1 MELNIA
7 CNVLMLSSVSE
18 LMIRSLL
25 FCLQVLAGF
34 KISGLFT
41 VFMIQCEVVLFVKRI
56 CSEWDNAP
64 PNMRKALGYK
74 ESMTLHTACGMFL
87 YFLEALQKKCPAS
100 EFPAIKE
107 KLHESFMMGLM
118 DGELFS
124 SAETS
129 VPPGDVCSVSHFR
142 PGRD

>member
-1 MELNIA
+1 MFYVQSKNFLFA
-7 CNVLMLSSVSE
+7 SKFWRVSKFLE
-18 LMIRSLL
+18 
-25 FCLQVLAGF
+25 
-34 KISGLFT
+34 LFT
-41 VFMIQCEVVLFVKRI
+41 VFMIQCEVVLFVRRI
-56 CSEWDNAP
+56 CREWDNAP

-74 ESMTLHTACGMFL
+74 ESMSLHTACGMYL

-107 KLHESFMMGLM
+107 KLDESFMMGLM